1 MLGHVGIYPAQHFM
15 PIPSYGSILYG
26 LYTAITLWSDMGGNH
41 PINRTVKLSLQGP
54 YSMVLDPYCTV
65 GGKPTRRVRMRKD
78 SLLDKG
84 GDSGI
89 GGC

>member
-1 MLGHVGIYPAQHFM
+1 MWGYTQHNTSC
-15 PIPSYGSILYG
+15 PSHHTAAYG

-54 YSMVLDPYCTV
+54 YSMVLDPYCMV
-65 GGKPTRRVRMRKD
+65 GGKPTQRVRMRKD